1 MKSIKSLIIPAA
13 ILLLLIVIAIVYF
26 VVPKKADE
34 QQKTISNEAFSV
46 LNISNSEI
54 MRFTL
59 HKKEGDD
66 IVISSELD
74 SENGSQTWYL
84 EGNDMEISQSAVSS
98 YVSILSSYVANS
110 TIYEAGDI
118 AEYSLDDPD
127 FTVTIDKYDG
137 TTSVIYIGSYTFDN
151 DGVYFMLENDP
162 NVYITAEIK
171 RDYCNYTLVD
181 FASTK
186 ILELDF
192 ADVETVEFKRST
204 DSVDLVAVPVATGD
218 SFDHPE
224 FNVISPVECAANDNF
239 ERLVEYIADL
249 EIAKYEDISD
259 ADLASYGLDTPTF
272 EFIYTMN
279 DGSEIS
285 VSLSSN
291 MGGNYYGYCSEMD
304 GYFSIRELQF
314 NGVETPVMSLIDSYI
329 AMYDATEVSS
339 ISGTYGDASF
349 EYELNVRDSFSDE
362 NATAT
367 LNGRNAFVR
376 IVEGGR
382 PYAAIFFESIV
393 GMQYS
398 GMDPDADPELDP
410 ALTYTIVT
418 TDYAIVTIDFVDRG
432 DGSYYVFRDGEY
444 TGFYSMSSVLFNDG
458 GDDPYAYG
466 SWAAYE
472 LTVEAI
478 EGSINGVYALPG
490 SEDTTGDTGSV

>member
-13 ILLLLIVIAIVYF
+13 VLLVLIVVAIVYF
-26 VVPKKADE
+26 VVPKKDE
-34 QQKTISNEAFSV
+34 QQNKVISNESKSV
-46 LNISNSEI
+46 LDISNSEI
-54 MRFTL
+54 MRITV

-66 IVISSELD
+66 IAFTSEVESD
-74 SENGSQTWYL
+74 SGIQTWSL

-98 YVSILSSYVANS
+98 YVSILSSYTANS
-110 TIYEAGDI
+110 TIFEAGDL

-127 FTVTIDKYDG
+127 FTVTIDKFDG
-137 TTSVIYIGSYTFDN
+137 TTTNIYFGSFTFDN
-151 DGVYFMLENDP
+151 DGVYFMLDDDP
-162 NVYITAEIK
+162 NVYITAKLK
-171 RDYCNYTLVD
+171 REYCDYSLME
-181 FASTK
+181 FAATK

-192 ADVETVEFKRST
+192 ADVESVEFKRST
-204 DSVDLVAVPVATGD
+204 DGVDLVAVPVGTGD
-218 SFDHPE
+218 SFEHPE
-224 FNVISPVECAANDNF
+224 FNVISPVECPANDNF
-239 ERLVEYIADL
+239 EGLVEFIASL
-249 EIAKYEDISD
+249 EISKYEDIRE
-259 ADLASYGLDTPTF
+259 ADLSSYGLADPAF
-272 EFIYTMN
+272 EFVFNMD
-279 DGSEIS
+279 DGSEVT

-291 MGGNYYGYCSEMD
+291 MNGKYYGSCSETD
-304 GYFSIRELQF
+304 GYFSISELQF
-314 NGVETPVMSLIDSYI
+314 NGVETPVMSLLDSYI

-339 ISGTYGDASF
+339 ISCTYGDASF

-382 PYAAIFFESIV
+382 SYAAIFFDSIV

-444 TGFYSMSSVLFNDG
+444 TGFYSMSSVLFNNG

>member
-13 ILLLLIVIAIVYF
+13 VLLVLIVVAIVYF
-26 VVPKKADE
+26 VVPKKDE
-34 QQKTISNEAFSV
+34 QQNNVISNESKSV
-46 LNISNSEI
+46 LDISNSEI
-54 MRFTL
+54 MRITV

-66 IVISSELD
+66 IAFTSEVESD
-74 SENGSQTWYL
+74 SGIQTWSL

-98 YVSILSSYVANS
+98 YVSILSSYTANS
-110 TIYEAGDI
+110 TIFEAGDL

-127 FTVTIDKYDG
+127 FTVTIDKFDG
-137 TTSVIYIGSYTFDN
+137 TTTNIYFGSFTFDN
-151 DGVYFMLENDP
+151 DGVYFMLDDDP
-162 NVYITAEIK
+162 NVYITAKLK
-171 RDYCNYTLVD
+171 REYCDYSLMA
-181 FASTK
+181 FAATK

-192 ADVETVEFKRST
+192 ADVESVEFKRST
-204 DSVDLVAVPVATGD
+204 DGVDLVAVPVATGD
-218 SFDHPE
+218 SLEHPE
-224 FNVISPVECAANDNF
+224 FNVISPVECPANENF
-239 ERLVEYIADL
+239 EGLVEYIASL
-249 EIAKYEDISD
+249 EISKYEDIQE
-259 ADLASYGLDTPTF
+259 ADLSSYGLADPAF
-272 EFIYTMN
+272 EFVFTMD
-279 DGSEIS
+279 DGSEVT

-291 MGGNYYGYCSEMD
+291 MNGKYYGSCSETD
-304 GYFSIRELQF
+304 GYFSISELQF
-314 NGVETPVMSLIDSYI
+314 NGVETPVMSLLDSYI

-382 PYAAIFFESIV
+382 SYAAIFFESIV

-444 TGFYSMSSVLFNDG
+444 TGFYSMSSVLFNNG